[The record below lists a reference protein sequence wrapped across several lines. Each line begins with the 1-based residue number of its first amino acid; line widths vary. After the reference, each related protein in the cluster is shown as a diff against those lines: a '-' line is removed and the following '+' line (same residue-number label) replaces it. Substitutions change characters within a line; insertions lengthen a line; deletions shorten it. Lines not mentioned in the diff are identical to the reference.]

1 MENRQQQIPFGN
13 DNQVSKRLMHHPL
26 RYLRFGGREGATVES
41 LSVQAAMLPR
51 DERRSQFELLVRHLF
66 DRLLNNEAFGEDAA
80 LRVTQ
85 LAYAIALPG
94 LLVAL
99 FLFPAYHPLPPLPPV
114 RPYWSQACDH
124 LFYVTYAFVI
134 LGLAMV
140 FQWELLFPDL
150 LDAMV
155 LTSLPISRAKLLLG
169 RVAALGIF
177 LGLVQVGTSGLGAGF
192 LPAVADLRCGFW
204 RHFAAQAIAVTMAG
218 VFAAVSLMTLQA
230 VMVCLPRG
238 RFANRVSSGLKVLS
252 VVVLLT
258 VLFLFVPVSQ
268 SLARLVGGVRWWPPF
283 WFLGVYECLLWGRGA
298 LPVFRGLA
306 WTGIWATAGF
316 AGAGALLYPVAY
328 ARRMRVLM
336 ESAAVAERGTAATG
350 WRQRLVNGVLVR
362 TPRERATF
370 RFAAQT
376 LGRLPR
382 LGLYLAMYA
391 GVGLA
396 LVLSGLVAFAVSGAG
411 VRVVVTAGGV
421 RAAVPVL
428 AFWVVVGLRTALLTP
443 LGRQGSWA
451 FRVVLGQ
458 PEAEDL
464 RGAEV
469 LVRTAA
475 VVLTLGLVGVLWGIG
490 PAEMRGPRVAAGQ
503 VVMAVGLGV
512 VLTDVFFLRVRTM
525 PFTAV
530 RPKTT
535 IELPM
540 IFVRY
545 FVVFPE
551 MVLLVVGAEGWVE
564 ATWLHLAV
572 TALGFVAAHGLLV
585 WLKGVLLARGEPM
598 EEVLF
603 AGLGLRED

>member
-1 MENRQQQIPFGN
+1 MH
-13 DNQVSKRLMHHPL
+13 RLPS
-26 RYLRFGGREGATVES
+26 YLRFGSGREGAAVES
-41 LSVQAAMLPR
+41 LSVQAAMRPR

-94 LLVAL
+94 VLVAL
-99 FLFPAYHPLPPLPPV
+99 FLSAAYHQPPLPSV

-177 LGLVQVGTSGLGAGF
+177 LGLVQVGTSGLGAVF

-204 RHFAAQAIAVTMAG
+204 RHFAAQAAAVTMAG
-218 VFAAVSLMTLQA
+218 LFAAVFFMTVQA
-230 VMVCLPRG
+230 LMVCLPRG
-238 RFANRVSSGLKVLS
+238 RFANRVASAVKVLS
-252 VVVLLT
+252 VVALLT

-268 SLARLVGGVRWWPPF
+268 SLARLVGGATGVVRWWPPF

-298 LPVFRGLA
+298 LPVFRELA
-306 WTGIWATAGF
+306 WTGVWATAGF
-316 AGAGALLYPVAY
+316 CGACGLLYPVAY
-328 ARRMRVLM
+328 MRRMRVLL
-336 ESAAVAERGTAATG
+336 ESAGVAERGATAAG
-350 WRQRLVNGVLVR
+350 WRARLVDGVLAR
-362 TPRERATF
+362 TPRARATF
-370 RFAAQT
+370 WFAAQT
-376 LGRLPR
+376 LVRLPR
-382 LGLYLAMYA
+382 LQLYLAMYA

-396 LVLSGLVAFAVSGAG
+396 LVLSGLVAFAVRGTG
-411 VRVVVTAGGV
+411 VRVVVTTAGV

-458 PEAEDL
+458 PEGEDL

-469 LVRTAA
+469 LVRAAA

-490 PAEMRGPRVAAGQ
+490 PAEMHGARVMAGQ
-503 VVMAVGLGV
+503 VVVAAGLSV

-551 MVLLVVGAEGWVE
+551 LVLLTVEAEGWVE

-572 TALGFVAAHGLLV
+572 TALGFAAGHGLLV
-585 WLKGVLLARGEPM
+585 WLKGVLLARGEPV

-603 AGLGLRED
+603 AGLGLREE